1 MDKERKFTTKEVSA
15 ILGCSQHLVLTAG
28 NKLGIGNERLYLN
41 HSLNRM
47 WTEQD
52 IEKIKELVRQ
62 RKEANAGWYRRININ
77 KEQKQKEK
85 EMQLEQ
91 LRKEHPLVK
100 DDRCFIL
107 SWFPNVVPNIE
118 EFEDE

>member
-1 MDKERKFTTKEVSA
+1 MKKFYTTKEVAS
-15 ILGCSQHLVLTAG
+15 ILSCSQHLVLTAG
-28 NKLGIGNERLYLN
+28 NKLGIGNEKLYLN
-41 HSLNRM
+41 HTLNRM

-118 EFEDE
+118 GFEDE